1 MARKGRGMKRAMKS
15 FSLNLCVF
23 QGTTFKL
30 VWNWIVTSQ
39 VIKCLQA
46 NSKQNRTQVFYFA
59 QNLLRTKRICDLN
72 IKQSFCIFPVLP
84 WPGILLCMLLIY
96 FWWVRLHMALFALE
110 RPPKRAISLF
120 KRLSNLFVY
129 FLYLSLQNLYS
140 CICESWMIRVI

>member
-15 FSLNLCVF
+15 FFLIFVC
-23 QGTTFKL
+23 QGTTFKV

-129 FLYLSLQNLYS
+129 FLYLYLQNLYS

>member
-1 MARKGRGMKRAMKS
+1 MARKGRGMKRAMKG
-15 FSLNLCVF
+15 FFFNLCVF
-23 QGTTFKL
+23 QGTTFK
-30 VWNWIVTSQ
+30 VAWNWIVTSQ

-129 FLYLSLQNLYS
+129 FLYLYLQNLYS

>member
-1 MARKGRGMKRAMKS
+1 MARKGRGMKRAMKRFFFKS
-15 FSLNLCVF
+15 LCFSGNN
-23 QGTTFKL
+23 FK
-30 VWNWIVTSQ
+30 VVRNWIVTSQ

-140 CICESWMIRVI
+140 CICESWMIRAI